1 MGGLILAA
9 PRSDSGKTMV
19 ALGLLRALRQRG
31 SRVAAA
37 KVGPDY
43 IDSGFLGAAAGAPCH
58 NLDSWAMRRT
68 TIAARVHALEG
79 GSDIVLCE
87 GVMGLFDGA
96 GLAGEGSTAAIA
108 ALTGWPVV
116 LVIDVSGQAASVA
129 ALVEGFA
136 RHRKD
141 IDIVGVI
148 FNRVAGDR
156 HAAMLSAALQRALPG
171 MKILG
176 RVPRGTGLD
185 LPSRH
190 LGLVPAGETP
200 ELEPALDRA
209 ASIVGAVVDLD
220 GITALA
226 RRTTLEPTPGQAILP
241 RLGAHI
247 AVARDP
253 AFAFAYPAILDAW
266 RADGTAVSFF
276 SPLADEAP
284 VADAD
289 AVYLPGGYPELHAP
303 RLAASRSFLSGLR
316 AAASRGAVVYGE
328 CGGYMVLGETLT
340 DADGNDHAMA
350 GLLPLKTSFAARKL
364 HLGYRQA
371 RLDSDG
377 IFGKAGSAFRGH
389 EFHYAR
395 IVAEGDGRPLF
406 QVNDADGN
414 ALPPSGRVDGNVMG
428 SFVHLIDRV

>member
-9 PRSDSGKTMV
+9 PRSGSSKTMV
-19 ALGLLRALRQRG
+19 TLGLLRALRRRG

-43 IDSGFLGAAAGAPCH
+43 IDAGFLGAAAGTPCH
-58 NLDSWAMRRT
+58 NLDSWAMRRA
-68 TIAARVHALEG
+68 TIAARVHALEAQ
-79 GSDIVLCE
+79 SDIVLCE

-136 RHRKD
+136 HHRKD

-156 HAAMLSAALQRALPG
+156 HAAMVDAAMARVLPAIR
-171 MKILG
+171 ILG
-176 RVPRGTGLD
+176 HVPRGTGLE

-190 LGLVPAGETP
+190 LGLVPAGETA
-200 ELEPALDRA
+200 ELDPVLDRA
-209 ASIVGAVVDLD
+209 AAIVGAAVDLD
-220 GITALA
+220 AIAALV
-226 RRTTLEPTPGQAILP
+226 RRSTLEPTTNQTILP

-253 AFAFAYPAILDAW
+253 AFTFAYPAVLEAW
-266 RADGTAVSFF
+266 RASGAAVSFF

-284 VADAD
+284 AADAD
-289 AVYLPGGYPELHAP
+289 AVYLAGGYPELHAP
-303 RLAASRSFLSGLR
+303 RLAASRNFLGGLR

-340 DADGNDHAMA
+340 DADGTDHAMA

-364 HLGYRQA
+364 HLGYRA
-371 RLDSDG
+371 VRLEDDG
-377 IFGKAGSAFRGH
+377 IFGKAGVAFRGH
-389 EFHYAR
+389 EFHYAS

-406 QVNDADGN
+406 QVSDADGN
-414 ALPPSGRVDGNVMG
+414 ALTPSGRVAGNVMG